1 MFSSKRKGDMVFS
14 RPVQNMRG
22 DVFSG
27 PGDAELFSGELK
39 GEGSLE
45 TIMRCEG
52 RSQPCCRFMYQGVPQ

>member
-1 MFSSKRKGDMVFS
+1 MVFS
-14 RPVQNMRG
+14 RPVQNIRG

-45 TIMRCEG
+45 TIMRCEVESQRLWVSPCLISCRLRRG
-52 RSQPCCRFMYQGVPQ
+52 R